1 MHRPRIKYEHL
12 PVRLGED
19 LVQIGGSLPGIAA
32 VIPDPDGTV
41 WTLLLLLDGTRM
53 VDQVIADLI
62 HRHPE
67 VPADTVRT
75 AIDTLA
81 AAGHL
86 EDADEP
92 LGDALSEAQRERF
105 GRSRALWWWMDTSP
119 RTTSWHAQLALR
131 QARVTV
137 VGVGGVGSTAALT
150 LVQSGVGRLH
160 LVEPDVVE
168 LSNLNRQ
175 VLYTEHDLG
184 RPKAEVAVEVL
195 RRHNGEAE
203 VTGERTT
210 IDGVAM
216 LRRLAAG
223 CDVLLMAAD
232 TPREI
237 RSWTNR
243 ACLDTGTAWVH
254 GGYHGPRTGIGLFVP
269 GKGPCYDCARAAAAR
284 ERLASPP
291 TTSWPDT
298 SGTTGTHAVNAVS
311 AGIAGHLA
319 GHAVMSLIT
328 GIPRLRANREIG
340 YNLITMRHST
350 FYESSEPEPDCPTCG
365 ESVA

>member
-1 MHRPRIKYEHL
+1 MHRPRIKYEHQ
-12 PVRLGED
+12 PVRLGD
-19 LVQIGGSLPGIAA
+19 DSVRIGGSLAGIAA
-32 VIPDPDGTV
+32 EISDPDGTV
-41 WTLLLLLDGTRM
+41 WALLLLLDGTRT
-53 VDQVIADLI
+53 VDQVVADLV
-62 HRHPE
+62 HRHPD
-67 VPADTVRT
+67 VPPDTVR
-75 AIDTLA
+75 ASIDKLA
-81 AAGHL
+81 AAGYL

-92 LGDALSEAQRERF
+92 PEAVLTEAQQERF
-105 GRSRALWWWMDTSP
+105 GRGRALWRWMDTAP
-119 RTTSWHAQLALR
+119 RATGWHAQLALR
-131 QARVTV
+131 QARVTI
-137 VGVGGVGSTAALT
+137 VGVGGVGSTAALA
-150 LVQSGVGRLH
+150 LAQSGVGSLH

-184 RPKAEVAVEVL
+184 RPKVDVAVEVL
-195 RRHNGEAE
+195 RRYHGEAE
-203 VTGERTT
+203 ITGEQITVV
-210 IDGVAM
+210 GVGM
-216 LRRLAAG
+216 LRRLATR

-254 GGYHGPRTGIGLFVP
+254 GGYHGPRAGVGLFVP
-269 GKGPCYDCARAAAAR
+269 GKGPCYDCVRTATAR

-291 TTSWPDT
+291 MTPWPDT
-298 SGTTGTHAVNAVS
+298 SGTTRMHAVNAVS

-340 YNLITMRHST
+340 YNLITLQHST

-365 ESVA
+365 KSVA

>member
-12 PVRLGED
+12 PVRHGD
-19 LVQIGGSLPGIAA
+19 DSVQIGGSLPGIAA
-32 VIPDPDGTV
+32 TIPDPDGTV
-41 WTLLLLLDGTRM
+41 WTLLTLLDGTRT
-53 VDQVIADLI
+53 VDQVVADLV
-62 HRHPE
+62 HRHPDE
-67 VPADTVRT
+67 PPDTIRT

-81 AAGHL
+81 AAGYL
-86 EDADEP
+86 EDADETP
-92 LGDALSEAQRERF
+92 PEVLSDAQRERF
-105 GRSRALWWWMDTSP
+105 ARGRALWRWMDTAP
-119 RTTSWHAQLALR
+119 RTTGWHAQLALR

-137 VGVGGVGSTAALT
+137 VGVGGVGSTAALA

-160 LVEPDVVE
+160 LVEPDLVE

-184 RPKAEVAVEVL
+184 RPKVDVAIEAL
-195 RRHNGEAE
+195 RRHNGEVE
-203 VTGERTT
+203 VTGEETT
-210 IDGVAM
+210 VDGVGM

-232 TPREI
+232 TPHEI

-254 GGYHGPRTGIGLFVP
+254 GGYQGPRAGVGLFVP
-269 GKGPCYDCARAAAAR
+269 GNGPCYDCARTAATREQLAA
-284 ERLASPP
+284 PQP
-291 TTSWPDT
+291 TPWPGT
-298 SGTTGTHAVNAVS
+298 TGTTGTHAVNAVS

-328 GIPRLRANREIG
+328 GIPRLRTNRQIG
-340 YNLITMRHST
+340 YNLITLQHST
-350 FYESSEPEPDCPTCG
+350 FYESVEPEPDCPACG
-365 ESVA
+365 RSAD